1 MAKKQQQ
8 PSEEETLT
16 QEAHHSAATTA
27 PEEAGGMAQAE
38 VLESILGMDV
48 DPLDEDPQAIELES
62 LRQQML
68 RVQADFDNFRKRTRT
83 EKDDLQRFATRG
95 LLTDLLPVADNFDR
109 ALQVLPTAGEA
120 AEVRTGLEMVQ
131 RQLLSVLNK
140 HGVTPMD
147 VVGQSFDP
155 AIHEAVMEE
164 AATDG
169 RAGIVAQE
177 LQRGYLL
184 HDKVLRPA
192 MVKVT
197 V

>member
-1 MAKKQQQ
+1 MAKKQQK
-8 PSEEETLT
+8 PSEEETVT

-27 PEEAGGMAQAE
+27 AEEAGGMAQAE
-38 VLESILGMDV
+38 VLASILGVDV
-48 DPLDEDPQAIELES
+48 DPLDEDPRAIELES
-62 LRQQML
+62 LRQQIL